1 MTTPLIVSP
10 DLAGGDWQDYLA
22 AARDVGRLVDGTID
36 RIGIYPAGTV
46 SGKATVMIGVMTS
59 DGQVVIGET
68 TLALFAT
75 AARALLAAPI
85 AQAEGHGRP

>member
-10 DLAGGDWQDYLA
+10 DLTDGDWQDYLA
-22 AARDVGRLVDGTID
+22 AAKQVGRLIDGTLD
-36 RIGIYPAGTV
+36 RIGIYPGGTTT
-46 SGKATVMIGVMTS
+46 GKSTVMIGVMTS

-85 AQAEGHGRP
+85 AQAEGHTRP